1 MQFWMEK
8 FFGLNKSKLGLDGL
22 GMCLFFLRLIS
33 VVGVLTAAGCSSNPA
48 VYPEVADVV
57 GVVTLDGQPLEGATV
72 TFAPEAGRASSGVT
86 DSAGRYSLHYT
97 GSIRGA
103 MLGSHRVM
111 INKMVQDKAAT
122 PSKAEQFMDKAT
134 NQMLQ
139 DAGLPLTTAAN
150 DKEPEPLK
158 PIMINVVGSQ
168 YSGPESVLTAEVQ
181 PYRNEIDFDLT
192 KE

>member
-8 FFGLNKSKLGLDGL
+8 LLGLSKSKLGLDKL
-22 GMCLFFLRLIS
+22 GMYLVSLRLIA

-86 DSAGRYSLHYT
+86 DSTGRYSLNYT

-103 MLGSHRVM
+103 MLGAHRVM
-111 INKMVQDKAAT
+111 IKKMVQDKAAT

-134 NQMLQ
+134 NLMLQ

-150 DKEPEPLK
+150 DKKSEPLK
-158 PIMINVVGSQ
+158 PIMINVVAAQ
-168 YSGPESVLTAEVQ
+168 YSGPESILTAEVE
-181 PYRNEIDFDLT
+181 PYKNEIDFDLT
-192 KE
+192 QE

>member
-1 MQFWMEK
+1 MEK
-8 FFGLNKSKLGLDGL
+8 LLGLSKSKLGLDKL
-22 GMCLFFLRLIS
+22 GMYLVSLRLIA

-86 DSAGRYSLHYT
+86 DSTGRYSLNYT

-103 MLGSHRVM
+103 MLGAHRVM
-111 INKMVQDKAAT
+111 IKKMVQDRAAT

-134 NQMLQ
+134 NLMLQ

-158 PIMINVVGSQ
+158 PIMINVVAPQ
-168 YSGPESVLTAEVQ
+168 YSGPESILTAEVK
-181 PYRNEIDFDLT
+181 PHRNEIDFNLVR
-192 KE
+192 E